1 MRILVVSDREYKKTT
16 RGIDI
21 ITTFFAENN
30 CLVDHLVFF
39 KREKFPEKQI
49 SENIRQL
56 YFFDSLKLYR
66 SRIQFLFPGFLL
78 LLYFRYIIRNQ
89 TSVDFSIYD
98 YVVLESGH
106 PIYLALEIENKII
119 YRQSDAT
126 EISFN
131 SNRRFYTKLEMNT
144 IRKACIVSSALQ
156 RIYYPKLY
164 IFKFNY
170 THSGYLPVNN
180 KIRTIK
186 DKSFVYLGGGKL
198 DWNLIIKICKKYPDY
213 MFHIVGNFR
222 KFTSLKN
229 IIFHGYIDHSI
240 YQEICLNSDVC
251 IIPYSKQFAYQL
263 RRCYFSAKVL
273 FPMSLG
279 IPIIMKN
286 YGVIQNTDYDKKLF
300 VYNTHKEA
308 LNLLKN
314 IINKIELGEIKRE
327 VSKNTQEFL
336 FPQTVEK
343 RLKELDNVF
352 LHVLNWT

>member
-1 MRILVVSDREYKKTT
+1 MRFLVVSDREYKRTT

-21 ITTFFAENN
+21 ITTFLSEND
-30 CLVDHLVFF
+30 CQVDHLVFF
-39 KREKFPEKQI
+39 RREKFPEKQI
-49 SENIRQL
+49 NKNIKQL

-66 SRIQFLFPGFLL
+66 SRIQFLFPGILL
-78 LLYFRYIIRNQ
+78 LAYFRHIIRNQ

-106 PIYLALEIENKII
+106 PIYLALEIDNKII

-164 IFKFNY
+164 IYKFKY
-170 THSGYLPVNN
+170 THSGFLPINDKYRTNN
-180 KIRTIK
+180 N
-186 DKSFVYLGGGKL
+186 KSFVYLGGGKL
-198 DWNLIIKICKKYPDY
+198 DWKLIIKICKKYPNY
-213 MFHIVGNFR
+213 TFHIVGNFK
-222 KFTSLKN
+222 KFISLKN
-229 IIFHGYIDHSI
+229 IIFHGYQDHSI
-240 YQEICLNSDVC
+240 YQDICLNSDIC
-251 IIPYSKQFAYQL
+251 IIPYSRQFAYQL
-263 RRCYFSAKVL
+263 RRCFFSAKVL

-286 YGVIQNTDYDKKLF
+286 YGSIQNTDYDKKLF

-308 LNLLKN
+308 LNLLN
-314 IINKIELGEIKRE
+314 EIVNKIELGILKRE
-327 VSKNTQEFL
+327 VSKNTLDFL
-336 FPQTVEK
+336 SPQTVEK
-343 RLKELDNVF
+343 RIKELDTVF